1 MPRTKEY
8 RKEAVLETATK
19 VFWKKGFKST
29 SMNDLVNVTGLNK
42 HSMYAEFENKEGFFL
57 ACIDHYVNIST
68 RDLIDILTKSPLGIG
83 NIKAFFKNRV
93 EYASSKGFNGCML
106 INTAVENEILDD
118 KINTVVNNEL
128 LGQKT
133 ILHACLAAAQNNGE
147 IPKEKDCEKLADYLM
162 CFFEGLMVVGK
173 TNPTKQSLNN
183 IVDTVM
189 QSITE

>member
-8 RKEAVLETATK
+8 LKEAVLEIATK
-19 VFWKKGFKST
+19 VFWKRGFKST
-29 SMNDLVNVTGLNK
+29 SINDLVHATRLNK
-42 HSMYAEFENKEGFFL
+42 HSMYAEFENKEGLFL

-68 RDLIDILTKSPLGIG
+68 RDLIGILTKSPLGIG
-83 NIKAFFKNRV
+83 NINTFFKNRV
-93 EYASSKGFNGCML
+93 EYASSRVFDGCML

-133 ILHACLAAAQNNGE
+133 ILHACLVAAQNNGE

-162 CFFEGLMVVGK
+162 CFLEGLMVVGK

>member
-8 RKEAVLETATK
+8 NKEEVLNAATK
-19 VFWKKGFKST
+19 VFWKKGFGST
-29 SMNDLVNVTGLNK
+29 SMNNLVSATGLNK
-42 HSMYAEFENKEGFFL
+42 HSMYVEFENKEGLFQ
-57 ACIDHYVNIST
+57 ACIEYYVNIST
-68 RDLIDILTKSPLGIG
+68 KNLIDILTKSPLGIG

-93 EYASSKGFNGCML
+93 AYASSGEFNGCML
-106 INTAVENEILDD
+106 INTAVESEILDD

-133 ILHACLAAAQNNGE
+133 ILHACLATAQNNGE

-162 CFFEGLMVVGK
+162 CFLEGLMIVGK
-173 TNPTKQSLNN
+173 TKPTKQSLNN
-183 IVDTVM
+183 IVETVM